1 MVLLWIVIGVL
12 IDMPVYAYKCD
23 ACGHEFDKF
32 QHFVDDPLT
41 VCPVCSEEALR
52 KVYSPVGIVFKGK
65 GFYATDNR
73 SPSGIS
79 SSKPSNN
86 SSANGSSDTS
96 SSDTAKASDSTGSD
110 KKSSTVSA

>member
-1 MVLLWIVIGVL
+1 
-12 IDMPVYAYKCD
+12 MPVYAYKCD

-41 VCPVCSEEALR
+41 VCPVCAEEALR

-96 SSDTAKASDSTGSD
+96 SSDTAKQVPARVLIKNQAQYQRNSLKAHRNQS
-110 KKSSTVSA
+110 V